1 MKPQEATTGPT
12 TITYGQVDGCAL
24 LADVY
29 TPIAG
34 PNPHPAVVWIHGGGL
49 IFGNRTMIRPTFRKV
64 LLDAGVVVISIEH
77 RLAPETKLID
87 ILRDVETAWRWL
99 RGPGAAQFKLD
110 PARSAAAGGSAGAYL
125 SLLAGSRVKP
135 APRAI
140 ASFWGFGDITRPWEA
155 EPSAYYRTMERMTR
169 ERALQFVGSTAV
181 AGAPL
186 DRDRDNFYLYCRQ
199 EGRWLAEVTGH
210 DPNRE
215 PGWFD
220 AVCPLRM
227 IDAGFPP
234 TILVHGREDTDVP
247 CEESHDLAAR
257 MTELGI
263 DHALVIED
271 HAGHGLARVPPERV
285 AAIETQAAQFVLDRL
300 RA

>member
-1 MKPQEATTGPT
+1 MQSPPATSAPT
-12 TITYGQVDGCAL
+12 TVTYAEVDGCAL

-29 TPIAG
+29 APLAG
-34 PNPHPAVVWIHGGGL
+34 SGPHPAVVWIHGGGL
-49 IFGNRTMIRPTFRKV
+49 IFGNRAMIRPTFRNV

-77 RLAPETKLID
+77 RLAPETKLLD
-87 ILRDVETAWRWL
+87 ILRDVDVAWRWV
-99 RGPGAAQFKLD
+99 RGPGAAQFNLD
-110 PARSAAAGGSAGAYL
+110 PTRIAAAGGSAGAYL

-140 ASFWGFGDITRPWEA
+140 ASFWGFGDITKPWEA
-155 EPSAYYRTMERMTR
+155 EPSAYYRTMELMPR
-169 ERALQFVGSTAV
+169 ERAQQFVGSTAV

-186 DRDRDNFYLYCRQ
+186 DRGRDNFYLYCRQ

-210 DPNRE
+210 DPHRE
-215 PGWFD
+215 PDWFD

-234 TILVHGREDTDVP
+234 TMLVHGREDTDVP
-247 CEESHDLAAR
+247 CEESQDLASR
-257 MTELGI
+257 MAELGI
-263 DHALVIED
+263 EHVLLIEE

-285 AAIETQAAQFVLDRL
+285 AAIETQAAQFVVDRL